1 MSDEKKLDGELKE
14 GAAAQGEREL
24 GVDAQAAGDPRG
36 ERLRASSAGDDKVL
50 RMGTASIPRL
60 ITEFAIPSV
69 VGMLINGS
77 YAIIDSVFL
86 GHAVGEIGLS
96 AMTVANPIMIV
107 FMAIAM
113 LIGNGGNAL
122 AALRLGEGKRD
133 DAERALGNVVSLS
146 LVAAVIV
153 LVIGWNPALVSWV
166 LDLASA
172 TPEVRPY
179 AQTFIQILCAGFI
192 LQCIGLGVNNFIRT
206 CGAPNRAL
214 GTMVIGL
221 VGSVAFNALFVLALG
236 WGVMGSALATVL
248 GWACSCLAVLQ
259 YFCLRSD
266 VPMRLRLP
274 AMRLSF
280 SMDRTILAFGLPSFC
295 VQAGMAIVNFVINF
309 QLVKYGALT
318 PIGADDA
325 LAAIGVVQ
333 RIGQFSVMPLI
344 GIAIALQPL
353 LGFNYGAHNVNRVRK
368 TLWYGIGA
376 ASSISV
382 LMFIIVEV
390 FAVPIAHA
398 FGISHDGLVDF
409 TAFAIRVQFLMLPF
423 VGFQIVL
430 MFIIVEVF
438 AVPIAHAFGIS
449 HDGLVDFTAFAI
461 RVQFLML
468 PFVGFQIVS
477 SNYFQATG
485 QPAKSVFLTLTRQ
498 ILFLVPLLYLM
509 PVVLPQLFPQFTGL
523 DALYF
528 AAPVADFLSI
538 FTTAIFVAWE
548 MVRLR
553 KLAAMYD

>member
-1 MSDEKKLDGELKE
+1 MEEKNL
-14 GAAAQGEREL
+14 
-24 GVDAQAAGDPRG
+24 DPRG
-36 ERLRASSAGDDKVL
+36 QKLQGGSGGDDKVL

-107 FMAIAM
+107 FMALAM

-122 AALRLGEGKRD
+122 AALRLGEGKRE

-146 LVAAVIV
+146 LIVSVAV
-153 LVIGWNPALVSWV
+153 LFIGWNPWLVNAV

-172 TPEVRPY
+172 TPDVRPY
-179 AQTFIQILCAGFI
+179 AQTFIQILCAGFF
-192 LQCIGLGVNNFIRT
+192 LQCIGMGVNNFIRT

-221 VGSVAFNALFVLALG
+221 VGSVAFNALLVLGLG
-236 WGVMGSALATVL
+236 WGVTGSAVATVL
-248 GWACSCLAVLQ
+248 GWACSCVAVLW
-259 YFCLRSD
+259 YFCGPKETPL
-266 VPMRLRLP
+266 RLRVA
-274 AMRLSF
+274 AMRPSF
-280 SMDRTILAFGLPSFC
+280 AMDRTILAFGLPSFC

-309 QLVKYGALT
+309 QLVRYGALT
-318 PIGADDA
+318 PIGSEDA

-344 GIAIALQPL
+344 GISIALQPL
-353 LGFNYGAHNVNRVRK
+353 LGFNYGARNVTRVRK

-376 ASSISV
+376 ASSISL
-382 LMFIIVEV
+382 LMFAIVEL
-390 FAVPIAHA
+390 FAVPIAQA

-409 TAFAIRVQFLMLPF
+409 TAFAIRVQF
-423 VGFQIVL
+423 V
-430 MFIIVEVF
+430 
-438 AVPIAHAFGIS
+438 
-449 HDGLVDFTAFAI
+449 
-461 RVQFLML
+461 ML

-509 PVVLPQLFPQFTGL
+509 PVVLPQMAPQFTGL

-548 MVRLR
+548 MRRLR
-553 KLAAMYD
+553 RMAQMFGK

>member
-1 MSDEKKLDGELKE
+1 MEENLDE
-14 GAAAQGEREL
+14 ACP
-24 GVDAQAAGDPRG
+24 AGKQTSQSTEATSDPRG
-36 ERLRASSAGDDKVL
+36 QKLHGASAADDKVL

-107 FMAIAM
+107 FMALAM

-122 AALRLGEGKRD
+122 AALRLGEGRRE

-146 LVAAVIV
+146 LAASVIV
-153 LVIGWNPALVSWV
+153 LFIGWNPTLVNAV

-172 TPEVRPY
+172 TPDVRPY
-179 AQTFIQILCAGFI
+179 AQTFIQILCAGFF
-192 LQCIGLGVNNFIRT
+192 LQCIGMGVNNFIRT

-221 VGSVAFNALFVLALG
+221 VGSVAFNALLVLGMG
-236 WGVMGSALATVL
+236 WGVLGSAVATVL
-248 GWACSCLAVLQ
+248 GWACSCVAVLW
-259 YFCLRSD
+259 YFCGPKPAPL
-266 VPMRLRLP
+266 RLRLP
-274 AMRLSF
+274 ALRPSF
-280 SMDRTILAFGLPSFC
+280 AMDRTILAFGLPSFC

-318 PIGADDA
+318 PIGAEDA

-353 LGFNYGAHNVNRVRK
+353 LGFNYGARNVDRVRK

-382 LMFIIVEV
+382 LMFAIVEL
-390 FAVPIAHA
+390 FAVPIA
-398 FGISHDGLVDF
+398 
-409 TAFAIRVQFLMLPF
+409 Q
-423 VGFQIVL
+423 
-430 MFIIVEVF
+430 
-438 AVPIAHAFGIS
+438 AFGIS

-509 PVVLPQLFPQFTGL
+509 PVVLPHLAPQFTGL

-538 FTTAIFVAWE
+538 FTTAIFVIWE
-548 MVRLR
+548 MRRLR
-553 KLAAMYD
+553 RMTQMFGK

>member
-1 MSDEKKLDGELKE
+1 
-14 GAAAQGEREL
+14 
-24 GVDAQAAGDPRG
+24 
-36 ERLRASSAGDDKVL
+36 
-50 RMGTASIPRL
+50 
-60 ITEFAIPSV
+60 
-69 VGMLINGS
+69 
-77 YAIIDSVFL
+77 
-86 GHAVGEIGLS
+86 
-96 AMTVANPIMIV
+96 MTVANPIMIV

-133 DAERALGNVVSLS
+133 EAERALGNVVSLS

-266 VPMRLRLP
+266 VPMRLRLS
-274 AMRLSF
+274 AMRPSF
-280 SMDRTILAFGLPSFC
+280 PMDRTVLAFGLPSFC

-309 QLVKYGALT
+309 QLVRYGAAT

-333 RIGQFSVMPLI
+333 RIGQFSVMPLM
-344 GIAIALQPL
+344 
-353 LGFNYGAHNVNRVRK
+353 GFNYGAHLYARVRK

-376 ASSISV
+376 ASSISL
-382 LMFIIVEV
+382 LMFV
-390 FAVPIAHA
+390 
-398 FGISHDGLVDF
+398 
-409 TAFAIRVQFLMLPF
+409 
-423 VGFQIVL
+423 
-430 MFIIVEVF
+430 IVEVF

-477 SNYFQATG
+477 SNSFQATG

-538 FTTAIFVAWE
+538 FTTAVFVAWE
-548 MVRLR
+548 MARLR
-553 KLAAMYD
+553 RLSAMYA

>member
-1 MSDEKKLDGELKE
+1 MSGDKNTGGELKE
-14 GAAAQGEREL
+14 DAAAQGNQEPDA
-24 GVDAQAAGDPRG
+24 GVSAVGGPRG
-36 ERLRASSAGDDKVL
+36 EQLRASSAGDDKVL

-96 AMTVANPIMIV
+96 AMTVANPVMIV

-122 AALRLGEGKRD
+122 AALRLGEGKRE

-146 LVAAVIV
+146 LIAAVVVIV
-153 LVIGWNPALVSWV
+153 VGWNPMLVAGV

-179 AQTFIQILCAGFI
+179 AQVFIQVLCAGFI

-221 VGSVAFNALFVLALG
+221 VGSVAFNALFVLVLG
-236 WGVMGSALATVL
+236 WGVLGSALATVL

-259 YFCLRSD
+259 YFCLRKD

-274 AMRLSF
+274 ALRF
-280 SMDRTILAFGLPSFC
+280 NFAMDRTILAFGLPSFC

-353 LGFNYGAHNVNRVRK
+353 LGFNYGAHNVDRVRK

-376 ASSISV
+376 ASSIAV
-382 LMFIIVEV
+382 LMFAIVEL
-390 FAVPIAHA
+390 FAEPIAHA
-398 FGISHDGLVDF
+398 FGISHDGLV
-409 TAFAIRVQFLMLPF
+409 
-423 VGFQIVL
+423 
-430 MFIIVEVF
+430 E
-438 AVPIAHAFGIS
+438 
-449 HDGLVDFTAFAI
+449 FTAFAI

-509 PVVLPQLFPQFTGL
+509 PVVLPSLFPQFTGL

-538 FTTAIFVAWE
+538 FTTAVFVAWE

-553 KLAAMYD
+553 KLAALYNRS

>member
-192 LQCIGLGVNNFIRT
+192 WQCIGLGVNNFIRT

-423 VGFQIVL
+423 VGFQIV
-430 MFIIVEVF
+430 
-438 AVPIAHAFGIS
+438 
-449 HDGLVDFTAFAI
+449 
-461 RVQFLML
+461 
-468 PFVGFQIVS
+468 S

>member
-1 MSDEKKLDGELKE
+1 
-14 GAAAQGEREL
+14 
-24 GVDAQAAGDPRG
+24 
-36 ERLRASSAGDDKVL
+36 
-50 RMGTASIPRL
+50 MGTASIPRL

-309 QLVKYGALT
+309 QLVKYGA
-318 PIGADDA
+318 AD
-325 LAAIGVVQ
+325 
-333 RIGQFSVMPLI
+333 
-344 GIAIALQPL
+344 
-353 LGFNYGAHNVNRVRK
+353 AHRRRRRAGGH
-368 TLWYGIGA
+368 WRGA
-376 ASSISV
+376 AHRAV
-382 LMFIIVEV
+382 LGH
-390 FAVPIAHA
+390 AAHRHRHRPA
-398 FGISHDGLVDF
+398 AAARLQLRRSQRQCACARRCG
-409 TAFAIRVQFLMLPF
+409 TASGRHPPSQL
-423 VGFQIVL
+423 L

-485 QPAKSVFLTLTRQ
+485 QPAKSVFLTL
-498 ILFLVPLLYLM
+498 
-509 PVVLPQLFPQFTGL
+509 
-523 DALYF
+523 DA
-528 AAPVADFLSI
+528 ADFVPRAFAVPDARGAASAVSAVHRAGRAVLRGTGGGLSLHLHHGRLCGVGDG
-538 FTTAIFVAWE
+538 APAPALSD
-548 MVRLR
+548 VRIRLHR
-553 KLAAMYD
+553 FYALAQINSE

>member
-295 VQAGMAIVNFVINF
+295 VQAGMAIVKAIV
-309 QLVKYGALT
+309 
-318 PIGADDA
+318 ADH
-325 LAAIGVVQ
+325 LAA
-333 RIGQFSVMPLI
+333 
-344 GIAIALQPL
+344 
-353 LGFNYGAHNVNRVRK
+353 
-368 TLWYGIGA
+368 
-376 ASSISV
+376 
-382 LMFIIVEV
+382 
-390 FAVPIAHA
+390 
-398 FGISHDGLVDF
+398 
-409 TAFAIRVQFLMLPF
+409 
-423 VGFQIVL
+423 
-430 MFIIVEVF
+430 
-438 AVPIAHAFGIS
+438 
-449 HDGLVDFTAFAI
+449 
-461 RVQFLML
+461 
-468 PFVGFQIVS
+468 
-477 SNYFQATG
+477 ATG
-485 QPAKSVFLTLTRQ
+485 QMGTIP
-498 ILFLVPLLYLM
+498 
-509 PVVLPQLFPQFTGL
+509 
-523 DALYF
+523 DE
-528 AAPVADFLSI
+528 ADQPKILSI
-538 FTTAIFVAWE
+538 E
-548 MVRLR
+548 MV
-553 KLAAMYD
+553 D

>member
-69 VGMLINGS
+69 VGMLI

-423 VGFQIVL
+423 VGFQIV
-430 MFIIVEVF
+430 
-438 AVPIAHAFGIS
+438 
-449 HDGLVDFTAFAI
+449 
-461 RVQFLML
+461 
-468 PFVGFQIVS
+468 S

-538 FTTAIFVAWE
+538 FTTAVFVAWE
-548 MVRLR
+548 MARLR
-553 KLAAMYD
+553 RLSAMYA

>member
-24 GVDAQAAGDPRG
+24 GADAQAAGDPRG

-133 DAERALGNVVSLS
+133 EAERALGNVVSLS

-179 AQTFIQILCAGFI
+179 AQTFIQILCAGFT

-353 LGFNYGAHNVNRVRK
+353 LGFNYGAHNVNRVSK

-390 FAVPIAHA
+390 
-398 FGISHDGLVDF
+398 L
-409 TAFAIRVQFLMLPF
+409 
-423 VGFQIVL
+423 
-430 MFIIVEVF
+430 

-538 FTTAIFVAWE
+538 FTTAVFVAWE
-548 MVRLR
+548 MARLR
-553 KLAAMYD
+553 RLSAMYA

>member
-36 ERLRASSAGDDKVL
+36 GRLRASSAGDDKVL

-86 GHAVGEIGLS
+86 GHVVGEIGLS

-274 AMRLSF
+274 AMRLRLFHGSAPF
-280 SMDRTILAFGLPSFC
+280 SPSGC
-295 VQAGMAIVNFVINF
+295 
-309 QLVKYGALT
+309 
-318 PIGADDA
+318 
-325 LAAIGVVQ
+325 
-333 RIGQFSVMPLI
+333 R
-344 GIAIALQPL
+344 
-353 LGFNYGAHNVNRVRK
+353 
-368 TLWYGIGA
+368 
-376 ASSISV
+376 AS
-382 LMFIIVEV
+382 
-390 FAVPIAHA
+390 AC
-398 FGISHDGLVDF
+398 
-409 TAFAIRVQFLMLPF
+409 R
-423 VGFQIVL
+423 
-430 MFIIVEVF
+430 
-438 AVPIAHAFGIS
+438 
-449 HDGLVDFTAFAI
+449 
-461 RVQFLML
+461 R
-468 PFVGFQIVS
+468 
-477 SNYFQATG
+477 
-485 QPAKSVFLTLTRQ
+485 
-498 ILFLVPLLYLM
+498 
-509 PVVLPQLFPQFTGL
+509 
-523 DALYF
+523 
-528 AAPVADFLSI
+528 
-538 FTTAIFVAWE
+538 AWPS
-548 MVRLR
+548 
-553 KLAAMYD
+553 

>member
-153 LVIGWNPALVSWV
+153 LVVGWNPALVSWV

-221 VGSVAFNALFVLALG
+221 VGSVAFNALFVLA
-236 WGVMGSALATVL
+236 L

-423 VGFQIVL
+423 VGFQIV
-430 MFIIVEVF
+430 
-438 AVPIAHAFGIS
+438 
-449 HDGLVDFTAFAI
+449 
-461 RVQFLML
+461 
-468 PFVGFQIVS
+468 S

-538 FTTAIFVAWE
+538 FTTAVFVAWE
-548 MVRLR
+548 MARLR
-553 KLAAMYD
+553 RLSAMYA

>member
-1 MSDEKKLDGELKE
+1 
-14 GAAAQGEREL
+14 
-24 GVDAQAAGDPRG
+24 
-36 ERLRASSAGDDKVL
+36 
-50 RMGTASIPRL
+50 MGTASIPRL
-60 ITEFAIPSV
+60 ITEFAIPS

-86 GHAVGEIGLS
+86 GHAVGRSALS

-107 FMAIAM
+107 FMATPCSSAT
-113 LIGNGGNAL
+113 
-122 AALRLGEGKRD
+122 AATRWRPCAWARASGKMPSAPWATRCL
-133 DAERALGNVVSLS
+133 ESHRGRHRAHHRVEL
-146 LVAAVIV
+146 
-153 LVIGWNPALVSWV
+153 ALVSWV

-172 TPEVRPY
+172 TPEVRPF

-192 LQCIGLGVNNFIRT
+192 LQHRSGVNNFIRT

-221 VGSVAFNALFVLALG
+221 VGSVAFNAVRAGVFG
-236 WGVMGSALATVL
+236 WGVAGSALATVL

-266 VPMRLRLP
+266 VPMRLRLS
-274 AMRLSF
+274 AMRPSF
-280 SMDRTILAFGLPSFC
+280 PMDRTVLAFGLPSFC

-309 QLVKYGALT
+309 QLVRYGAAT

-325 LAAIGVVQ
+325 LAANGVVQ

-353 LGFNYGAHNVNRVRK
+353 LGFNYGAHNVERVRK

-376 ASSISV
+376 ASSISL
-382 LMFIIVEV
+382 LMFVIVEV

-423 VGFQIVL
+423 VV
-430 MFIIVEVF
+430 
-438 AVPIAHAFGIS
+438 S
-449 HDGLVDFTAFAI
+449 
-461 RVQFLML
+461 
-468 PFVGFQIVS
+468 QIVS

-485 QPAKSVFLTLTRQ
+485 QPAVG
-498 ILFLVPLLYLM
+498 VP
-509 PVVLPQLFPQFTGL
+509 
-523 DALYF
+523 
-528 AAPVADFLSI
+528 
-538 FTTAIFVAWE
+538 
-548 MVRLR
+548 R
-553 KLAAMYD
+553 

>member
-423 VGFQIVL
+423 VGFQIV
-430 MFIIVEVF
+430 
-438 AVPIAHAFGIS
+438 
-449 HDGLVDFTAFAI
+449 
-461 RVQFLML
+461 
-468 PFVGFQIVS
+468 S

-553 KLAAMYD
+553 KLAAMYDYFLSTCTNLLAWQPANRLRRFARAAGRARLLP

>member
-1 MSDEKKLDGELKE
+1 MSGEKKLDGELNE

-146 LVAAVIV
+146 LIAAVIV

-221 VGSVAFNALFVLALG
+221 VGSVAFNALFVLA
-236 WGVMGSALATVL
+236 L

-423 VGFQIVL
+423 VGFQIV
-430 MFIIVEVF
+430 
-438 AVPIAHAFGIS
+438 
-449 HDGLVDFTAFAI
+449 
-461 RVQFLML
+461 
-468 PFVGFQIVS
+468 S

-553 KLAAMYD
+553 KLAALYD

>member
-221 VGSVAFNALFVLALG
+221 VGSVAFNAVLALG

-398 FGISHDGLVDF
+398 FGISHD
-409 TAFAIRVQFLMLPF
+409 A
-423 VGFQIVL
+423 
-430 MFIIVEVF
+430 
-438 AVPIAHAFGIS
+438 
-449 HDGLVDFTAFAI
+449 LVDFTAFAI

>member
-14 GAAAQGEREL
+14 GAAARGEREL
-24 GVDAQAAGDPRG
+24 GENAQAVGDPRG

-122 AALRLGEGKRD
+122 AALRLGEGKRE

-146 LVAAVIV
+146 LIAAVIV
-153 LVIGWNPALVSWV
+153 LIIGWNPALVSWV

-172 TPEVRPY
+172 TPEVRPF

-236 WGVMGSALATVL
+236 WGVAGSALATVL

-266 VPMRLRLP
+266 VPMRLRLS
-274 AMRLSF
+274 AMRPSF
-280 SMDRTILAFGLPSFC
+280 PMDRTVLAFGLPSFC

-309 QLVKYGALT
+309 QLVRYGAAT

-333 RIGQFSVMPLI
+333 RI

-353 LGFNYGAHNVNRVRK
+353 LGFNYGAHNVERVRK

-376 ASSISV
+376 ASSISL
-382 LMFIIVEV
+382 LMFV
-390 FAVPIAHA
+390 
-398 FGISHDGLVDF
+398 
-409 TAFAIRVQFLMLPF
+409 
-423 VGFQIVL
+423 
-430 MFIIVEVF
+430 IVEVF

-538 FTTAIFVAWE
+538 FTTAVFVAWE
-548 MVRLR
+548 MARLR
-553 KLAAMYD
+553 RLSAMYA

>member
-274 AMRLSF
+274 AMRF

-423 VGFQIVL
+423 VGFQIV
-430 MFIIVEVF
+430 
-438 AVPIAHAFGIS
+438 
-449 HDGLVDFTAFAI
+449 
-461 RVQFLML
+461 
-468 PFVGFQIVS
+468 S

>member
-14 GAAAQGEREL
+14 GAAARGEREL
-24 GVDAQAAGDPRG
+24 GENAQAVGDPRG

-86 GHAVGEIGLS
+86 GHAVGEIGL
-96 AMTVANPIMIV
+96 TVANPIMIV

-122 AALRLGEGKRD
+122 AALRLGEGKRE

-146 LVAAVIV
+146 LIAAVIV
-153 LVIGWNPALVSWV
+153 LIIGWNPALVSWV

-172 TPEVRPY
+172 TPEVRPF

-236 WGVMGSALATVL
+236 WGVAGSALATVL

-266 VPMRLRLP
+266 VPMRLRLS
-274 AMRLSF
+274 AMRPSF
-280 SMDRTILAFGLPSFC
+280 PMDRTVLAFGLPSFC

-309 QLVKYGALT
+309 QLVRYGAAT

-353 LGFNYGAHNVNRVRK
+353 LGFNYGAHNVERVRK

-376 ASSISV
+376 ASSISL
-382 LMFIIVEV
+382 LMFV
-390 FAVPIAHA
+390 
-398 FGISHDGLVDF
+398 
-409 TAFAIRVQFLMLPF
+409 
-423 VGFQIVL
+423 
-430 MFIIVEVF
+430 IVEVF

-538 FTTAIFVAWE
+538 FTTAVFVAWE
-548 MVRLR
+548 MARLR
-553 KLAAMYD
+553 RLSAMYA

>member
-14 GAAAQGEREL
+14 GAAARGEREL
-24 GVDAQAAGDPRG
+24 GEDAQAVGDPRG

-333 RIGQFSVMPLI
+333 RVGQFSVLPLI
-344 GIAIALQPL
+344 GVAIAIQPL
-353 LGFNYGAHNVNRVRK
+353 LGFNYGAHHVDRVRK

-376 ASSISV
+376 ASSVRCSWA
-382 LMFIIVEV
+382 LVEV
-390 FAVPIAHA
+390 FAEPIVRV
-398 FGISHDGLVDF
+398 FGITHEGLRDF
-409 TAFAIRVQFLMLPF
+409 TAFALNVQLLMLPF
-423 VGFQIVL
+423 IGFQIV
-430 MFIIVEVF
+430 
-438 AVPIAHAFGIS
+438 G
-449 HDGLVDFTAFAI
+449 
-461 RVQFLML
+461 
-468 PFVGFQIVS
+468 

-485 QPAKSVFLTLTRQ
+485 QPAKSVFFSLTRQ
-498 ILFLVPLLYLM
+498 ILFLVPLLFVL
-509 PVVLPQLFPQFTGL
+509 PVVLPQLFPQFASF

-528 AAPVADFLSI
+528 ATPVADFLAI
-538 FTTAIFVAWE
+538 FTTAIWSSPGKWCASGSSPRCTISFWA
-548 MVRLR
+548 
-553 KLAAMYD
+553 LAQIYWHGSPLTA

>member
-1 MSDEKKLDGELKE
+1 MNDKTPDTLPAAPSAGSH
-14 GAAAQGEREL
+14 GA
-24 GVDAQAAGDPRG
+24 VPDPRG
-36 ERLRASSAGDDKVL
+36 QKLHAQSTGDDKVM

-77 YAIIDSVFL
+77 YAIIDSMFL

-122 AALRLGEGKRD
+122 AALRLGEGKRE
-133 DAERALGNVVSLS
+133 DAERALGNVVAMS
-146 LVAAVIV
+146 LVAAVVV
-153 LVIGWNPALVSWV
+153 LFVGWNPALVSWV
-166 LDLASA
+166 LDVSSA
-172 TPEVRPY
+172 TPDVRPY
-179 AQTFIQILCAGFI
+179 AQTFIQIICAGFI

-221 VGSVAFNALFVLALG
+221 VGSVAFNALFVLGLG
-236 WGVMGSALATVL
+236 WGVFGSALATVL

-259 YFCLRSD
+259 YFCLRKD

-274 AMRLSF
+274 ALRLAP
-280 SMDRTILAFGLPSFC
+280 SMDATILAFGLPSFC
-295 VQAGMAIVNFVINF
+295 VQAGMAVVNFFINF
-309 QLVKYGALT
+309 QLVKYGALS
-318 PIGADDA
+318 PIGSEDA

-333 RIGQFSVMPLI
+333 RIAQFSVMPLV
-344 GIAIALQPL
+344 GTAIALQPL
-353 LGFNYGAHNVNRVRK
+353 LGFNYGARNVARVRK

-376 ASSISV
+376 ATSLALV
-382 LMFIIVEV
+382 MFLIVEV
-390 FAVPIAHA
+390 FATPIAHA
-398 FGISHDGLVDF
+398 FGISHDGL
-409 TAFAIRVQFLMLPF
+409 A
-423 VGFQIVL
+423 
-430 MFIIVEVF
+430 
-438 AVPIAHAFGIS
+438 
-449 HDGLVDFTAFAI
+449 DFTAFAI

-498 ILFLVPLLYLM
+498 ILFLIPLLYLM
-509 PVVLPQLFPQFTGL
+509 PLVLPQILPQFNGL

-528 AAPVADFLSI
+528 ATPVADLLSI
-538 FTTAIFVAWE
+538 VVTAVFVAWE
-548 MVRLR
+548 MRRLHR
-553 KLAAMYD
+553 MQQMFGK

>member
-259 YFCLRSD
+259 
-266 VPMRLRLP
+266 
-274 AMRLSF
+274 LS
-280 SMDRTILAFGLPSFC
+280 
-295 VQAGMAIVNFVINF
+295 
-309 QLVKYGALT
+309 
-318 PIGADDA
+318 
-325 LAAIGVVQ
+325 
-333 RIGQFSVMPLI
+333 LI
-344 GIAIALQPL
+344 HI
-353 LGFNYGAHNVNRVRK
+353 
-368 TLWYGIGA
+368 
-376 ASSISV
+376 
-382 LMFIIVEV
+382 
-390 FAVPIAHA
+390 
-398 FGISHDGLVDF
+398 
-409 TAFAIRVQFLMLPF
+409 
-423 VGFQIVL
+423 
-430 MFIIVEVF
+430 
-438 AVPIAHAFGIS
+438 
-449 HDGLVDFTAFAI
+449 
-461 RVQFLML
+461 
-468 PFVGFQIVS
+468 
-477 SNYFQATG
+477 
-485 QPAKSVFLTLTRQ
+485 
-498 ILFLVPLLYLM
+498 
-509 PVVLPQLFPQFTGL
+509 
-523 DALYF
+523 
-528 AAPVADFLSI
+528 
-538 FTTAIFVAWE
+538 
-548 MVRLR
+548 
-553 KLAAMYD
+553 

>member
-1 MSDEKKLDGELKE
+1 MDDKIPDTLPGE
-14 GAAAQGEREL
+14 AAADSS
-24 GVDAQAAGDPRG
+24 VPAPDPRG
-36 ERLRASSAGDDKVL
+36 QKLQAGSAGDDKVM

-107 FMAIAM
+107 FMALAM

-122 AALRLGEGKRD
+122 AALRLGEGKRE

-146 LVAAVIV
+146 LVASVIV
-153 LVIGWNPALVSWV
+153 LFIGWNPVLVSGV

-172 TPEVRPY
+172 TPDVRPY
-179 AQTFIQILCAGFI
+179 AQIFIQVLCAGFF
-192 LQCIGLGVNNFIRT
+192 LQCIGMGVNNFIRT

-221 VGSVAFNALFVLALG
+221 VGSVAFNALLVLGLG
-236 WGVMGSALATVL
+236 WGVLGSAVATVL
-248 GWACSCLAVLQ
+248 GWACSCLAVLW
-259 YFCLRSD
+259 YFCGPKD
-266 VPMRLRLP
+266 VPLRLRLP
-274 AMRLSF
+274 ALRPSF
-280 SMDRTILAFGLPSFC
+280 AMDRTILAFGLPSFC

-318 PIGADDA
+318 PIGAEDA

-353 LGFNYGAHNVNRVRK
+353 LGFNYGARNVDRVRK

-382 LMFIIVEV
+382 LMFAIVEL
-390 FAVPIAHA
+390 FAVPIA
-398 FGISHDGLVDF
+398 
-409 TAFAIRVQFLMLPF
+409 Q
-423 VGFQIVL
+423 
-430 MFIIVEVF
+430 
-438 AVPIAHAFGIS
+438 AFGIS

-509 PVVLPQLFPQFTGL
+509 PVVLPSVAPQFTGL

-548 MVRLR
+548 MRRLR
-553 KLAAMYD
+553 RMQQMFGK

>member
-1 MSDEKKLDGELKE
+1 MSDEKKISGELKE
-14 GAAAQGEREL
+14 VAAAQIDQGSERGSAAQNEQANEI
-24 GVDAQAAGDPRG
+24 GVRPSDAAASAVAHKPVASNDQGSDTDEPITGDPRG
-36 ERLRASSAGDDKVL
+36 ERLQASSAGDDKVL

-146 LVAAVIV
+146 LIAAIV
-153 LVIGWNPALVSWV
+153 VLIVGWNPALVSWV

-221 VGSVAFNALFVLALG
+221 VGSVAFNALFVLVLG
-236 WGVMGSALATVL
+236 WGVTGSALATVL
-248 GWACSCLAVLQ
+248 GWACSCGAVLQ
-259 YFCLRSD
+259 YFCLRTD
-266 VPMRLRLP
+266 VPMRLRLS

-280 SMDRTILAFGLPSFC
+280 PMDRTILAFGLPSFC

-309 QLVKYGALT
+309 QLVRYGALT

-353 LGFNYGAHNVNRVRK
+353 LGFNYGAHNVDRVRK

-382 LMFIIVEV
+382 LMFV
-390 FAVPIAHA
+390 
-398 FGISHDGLVDF
+398 
-409 TAFAIRVQFLMLPF
+409 
-423 VGFQIVL
+423 
-430 MFIIVEVF
+430 IVEVF

-528 AAPVADFLSI
+528 AAPVADFFSI

-553 KLAAMYD
+553 RLARQYAR

>member
-1 MSDEKKLDGELKE
+1 MSDENTVTEKDANVKAGE
-14 GAAAQGEREL
+14 
-24 GVDAQAAGDPRG
+24 GDQ
-36 ERLRASSAGDDKVL
+36 LRATSAGDDKVL

-133 DAERALGNVVSLS
+133 EAERALGNVVSLS

-179 AQTFIQILCAGFI
+179 AQTFIQILCTGFI

-259 YFCLRSD
+259 YFCLRTD

-309 QLVKYGALT
+309 QLVRYGALT

-382 LMFIIVEV
+382 LMF
-390 FAVPIAHA
+390 
-398 FGISHDGLVDF
+398 L
-409 TAFAIRVQFLMLPF
+409 
-423 VGFQIVL
+423 
-430 MFIIVEVF
+430 IVEVF

>member
-206 CGAPNRAL
+206 CGAPNL
-214 GTMVIGL
+214 
-221 VGSVAFNALFVLALG
+221 AFNALFVLALG

-423 VGFQIVL
+423 VGFQIV
-430 MFIIVEVF
+430 
-438 AVPIAHAFGIS
+438 
-449 HDGLVDFTAFAI
+449 
-461 RVQFLML
+461 
-468 PFVGFQIVS
+468 S

>member
-1 MSDEKKLDGELKE
+1 MDESKQSEPSEPVTPTDRTPVASGSDA
-14 GAAAQGEREL
+14 GAAATEGGAGRPDE
-24 GVDAQAAGDPRG
+24 DAALDDRG
-36 ERLRASSAGDDKVL
+36 EALRGHSAGDEKVL

-107 FMAIAM
+107 FMALAM

-122 AALRLGEGKRD
+122 AALRLGEGRRE

-146 LVAAVIV
+146 LLAAVVV
-153 LVIGWNPALVSWV
+153 LFIGWNPVLVNGV

-172 TPEVRPY
+172 TEEVRPY
-179 AQTFIQILCAGFI
+179 ALTFIQILCSGFL
-192 LQCIGLGVNNFIRT
+192 LQCIGMGVNNFIRT

-214 GTMVIGL
+214 GTMVVGL
-221 VGSVAFNALFVLALG
+221 ASSVAFNFLFVIMLG
-236 WGVMGSALATVL
+236 WGVAGSGLATVL
-248 GWACSCLAVLQ
+248 GWGCSCATVLW
-259 YFCLRSD
+259 YFCGRTD
-266 VPMRLRLP
+266 VPMRLSVR
-274 AMRLSF
+274 
-280 SMDRTILAFGLPSFC
+280 SMVPNVPLIVTILGYGLPSFC
-295 VQAGMAIVNFVINF
+295 VQAGMAVVNFVINF

-333 RIGQFSVMPLI
+333 RIGQFTVMPLI

-353 LGFNYGAHNVNRVRK
+353 LGFNYGARKVARVRK

-376 ASSISV
+376 ATSIAV
-382 LMFIIVEV
+382 VMFAGVEL
-390 FAVPIAHA
+390 FAVPIAHG
-398 FGISHDGLVDF
+398 FGIKHDGLVDF
-409 TAFAIRVQFLMLPF
+409 TAFALRVQFL
-423 VGFQIVL
+423 I
-430 MFIIVEVF
+430 
-438 AVPIAHAFGIS
+438 
-449 HDGLVDFTAFAI
+449 
-461 RVQFLML
+461 L

-477 SNYFQATG
+477 ANYFQATG
-485 QPAKSVFLTLTRQ
+485 QPAKSVLLTLTRQ

-509 PVVLPQLFPQFTGL
+509 PEMLPSLAPGLTGL

-528 AAPVADFLSI
+528 AAPVSDLLATG
-538 FTTAIFVAWE
+538 TTAVFIAWE

-553 KLAAMYD
+553 RLARLCAQGAEA